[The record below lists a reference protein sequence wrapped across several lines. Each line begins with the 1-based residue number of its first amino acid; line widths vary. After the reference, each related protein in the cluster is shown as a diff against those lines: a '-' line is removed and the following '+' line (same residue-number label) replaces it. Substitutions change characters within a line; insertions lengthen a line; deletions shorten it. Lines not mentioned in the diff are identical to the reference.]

1 MENPGKSMQLSPALQ
16 QPNSVDRSKLS
27 PYRAAL
33 VSVDPALTP
42 ASPDQLRAILGR
54 LRLHYGMP
62 DLTPQQFTLFWQ
74 DYADDLAHVPADVL
88 EQAAIGWRRKV
99 PAEKYFPKPADLLTI
114 IRSQRV
120 FEERARRARDK
131 LDAQRRDAAPAP
143 PTAEEKAAAA
153 KLMAG
158 LRERV
163 ASMRPMPRGGV
174 RAPDRMD
181 EPTQSAKPT
190 EQEMRDFEARKRA
203 VIEEARAAGMIE

>member
-16 QPNSVDRSKLS
+16 QQNSADRAKLS

-33 VSVDPALTP
+33 VAVDPSLTP

-62 DLTPQQFTLFWQ
+62 DLSPEQYRLFWQ

-114 IRSQRV
+114 IRTQRV
-120 FEERARRARDK
+120 FEERTRRAREK
-131 LDAQRRDAAPAP
+131 LEAQRRADDYAP
-143 PTAEEKAAAA
+143 PTAEDKAAAA

-158 LRERV
+158 LREAMAALRPKPRSGIRV
-163 ASMRPMPRGGV
+163 
-174 RAPDRMD
+174 PDRID
-181 EPTQSAKPT
+181 EPTQPAKPT
-190 EQEMRDFEARKRA
+190 EHEIRDFEARKRA
-203 VIEEARAAGMIE
+203 VIEEAGAAGMIE

>member
-16 QPNSVDRSKLS
+16 QPSSVDRKLS

-62 DLTPQQFTLFWQ
+62 DLTPQQYTLFWQ

-120 FEERARRARDK
+120 FEERTRRARDK
-131 LDAQRRDAAPAP
+131 WEAQRRTDDYE
-143 PTAEEKAAAA
+143 PTPEDKAAAA

-158 LRERV
+158 LRERMV
-163 ASMRPMPRGGV
+163 AMQPMPRAGLRV
-174 RAPDRMD
+174 PDRMD

-190 EQEMRDFEARKRA
+190 EWEIRDFEARKQA

>member
-1 MENPGKSMQLSPALQ
+1 LR
-16 QPNSVDRSKLS
+16 QPSSVDRPKLS

-62 DLTPQQFTLFWQ
+62 DLTPQQYTLFWQ

-120 FEERARRARDK
+120 FEERARRAALK
-131 LDAQRRDAAPAP
+131 VEAQRRDADPAP
-143 PTAEEKAAAA
+143 PTPEEKAAAV

-158 LRERV
+158 LKERM
-163 ASMRPMPRGGV
+163 AAMRPMPRGGV
-174 RAPDRMD
+174 RAPDRL
-181 EPTQSAKPT
+181 EEQSAKPT
-190 EQEMRDFEARKRA
+190 EAEIRDFERRKQA